1 MKKRI
6 LILLAVL
13 FSLTACGAETPEDA
27 LRKAYQKQED
37 AESFTL
43 SGTME
48 LDMGT
53 KIPVDMRVLVDRN
66 DRDDPSDD
74 EAYLDIDLRTLADG
88 LVMKIWVAD
97 KVYIDAAGERYTEEL
112 SGEIGE
118 ETGLFTGQ
126 FSAEDLIARAES
138 ASLNKENGK
147 KVITLKMKEDI
158 GTFYLEEIVLTIGTD
173 GRIEREVL
181 TGSVFTD
188 GEIYPMKAEMVMSD
202 YDRTVIPVLDREL
215 FTSDTVDGGPGE
227 DSYIDLLFDDGLEI
241 ILFLDDGSMY
251 SIVYDD
257 EGYIVISDIY
267 ETVAEGMFTGGDY
280 ARSIRDQILNRENGY
295 ELIAEEDKDDLTEG
309 TKEII
314 GYSTVETDDFY
325 EGETFMVTTFGD
337 KDLGVLLWS
346 YVSEDEFRAV
356 TGDLNYLVIVD
367 GE

>member
-1 MKKRI
+1 MKQKI

-13 FSLTACGAETPEDA
+13 FSLTACGTETPEDA

-37 AESFTL
+37 VESFTL

-66 DRDDPSDD
+66 DKDDLYDD
-74 EAYLDIDLRTLADG
+74 EAYLDIDLRTLADD
-88 LVMKIWVAD
+88 LVMKIWIAD

-112 SGEIGE
+112 GGEIGE

-126 FSAEDLIARAES
+126 FSADDLIARAES
-138 ASLNKENGK
+138 ASLTNENGK
-147 KVITLKMKEDI
+147 KVVTLTMKEDI

-202 YDRTVIPVLDREL
+202 YDKTVIPVLDREL

-241 ILFLDDGSMY
+241 ILFLDDGSM
-251 SIVYDD
+251 
-257 EGYIVISDIY
+257 
-267 ETVAEGMFTGGDY
+267 
-280 ARSIRDQILNRENGY
+280 
-295 ELIAEEDKDDLTEG
+295 
-309 TKEII
+309 
-314 GYSTVETDDFY
+314 
-325 EGETFMVTTFGD
+325 
-337 KDLGVLLWS
+337 
-346 YVSEDEFRAV
+346 
-356 TGDLNYLVIVD
+356 
-367 GE
+367 